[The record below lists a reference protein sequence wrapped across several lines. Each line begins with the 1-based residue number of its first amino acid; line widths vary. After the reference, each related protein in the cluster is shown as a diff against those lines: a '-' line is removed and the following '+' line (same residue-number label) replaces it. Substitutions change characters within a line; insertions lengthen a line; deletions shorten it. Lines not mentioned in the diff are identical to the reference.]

1 MVRLNSRERDTM
13 HDNACLSLAVES
25 LPFSRVSPDLIR
37 SATVFTSTIWK
48 SETPLTRRIEECLE
62 QSRKAADSAFPV
74 MWHVV
79 REGGAVVAMARSFR
93 RVVATSSGQRLPV
106 VALAG
111 VCTRPEQRRRGLGRA
126 VVEAAFARVGP
137 ETPVCFFQTGVPM
150 FYLAMGARPVANRI
164 FDSQAAEGTRAFW
177 ESHAMI
183 YPRDASWPLESI
195 DLLGPG
201 W

>member
-1 MVRLNSRERDTM
+1 M
-13 HDNACLSLAVES
+13 HANACPSLAVES
-25 LPFSRVSPDLIR
+25 LPFSRAAPDLIR
-37 SATVFTSTIWK
+37 SATIFTSTIWK
-48 SETPLTRRIEECLE
+48 SDTPLTRRIEDCFE
-62 QSRKAADSAFPV
+62 QARAAGDSAFPV

-79 REGGAVVAMARSFR
+79 RQGDAVVAMARSFR
-93 RVVATSSGQRLPV
+93 RVVATSSGRRLPV
-106 VALAG
+106 LALAG
-111 VCTRPEQRRRGLGRA
+111 VCTRPGQRRRGLGRA

-137 ETPVCFFQTGVPM
+137 EAPVCLFQTRLPL

-164 FDSQAAEGTRAFW
+164 FDSKGAEGTRAFW

-183 YPRDASWPLESI
+183 YPRDASWPLEPI